1 MDRYVR
7 AILWVVVVIQ
17 ALLAIAFAVQ
27 VQPAL
32 DLWPFPG
39 RTPLTNIFIGS
50 IFAAAAAST
59 AWCLAIGSARAV
71 AGIALDYVTI
81 FVPFAV
87 FSFAQVAGGD
97 AGSSAHVAAF
107 GFVSAIGV
115 VVGLWLLRWALA
127 HQWQDPRPTPRL
139 VRASFV
145 VFIVALII
153 VSALLVARVPDVLP
167 WAITPELSTLIGFMF
182 LGAAA
187 YFAYGVVDPRWE
199 NAGGQLAGFL
209 AYDIVLIVPFV
220 VRLPTIDQHL
230 LPNLVVYTGVVVYSG
245 VLAAW
250 YLGFDPS
257 TRGRSVRDGRPGEA
271 LDPDATSAPA
281 GD

>member
-1 MDRYVR
+1 V
-7 AILWVVVVIQ
+7 
-17 ALLAIAFAVQ
+17 LAVAFAFQ
-27 VQPAL
+27 VQPAI

-59 AWCLAIGSARAV
+59 AWCLVVGSDRAI
-71 AGIALDYVTI
+71 AGIALDYITI

-97 AGSSAHVAAF
+97 AGSSVHVAAF
-107 GFVSAIGV
+107 GVTSAVGV
-115 VVGLWLLRWALA
+115 GVGVWLLRWSLA
-127 HQWQDPRPTPRL
+127 HPWRDARPTPRL
-139 VRASFV
+139 VRGSFV

-153 VSALLVARVPDVLP
+153 VSGLLIARVPDILP
-167 WAITPELSTLIGFMF
+167 WAITPELSTLIGCMF

-187 YFAYGVVDPRWE
+187 YFAYGVINPRWE

-209 AYDIVLIVPFV
+209 AYDIVLIVPFL
-220 VRLPTIDQHL
+220 VRLPTIDRDL

-245 VLAAW
+245 LLATW
-250 YLGFDPS
+250 YLALDPR
-257 TRGRSVRDGRPGEA
+257 TRGRPPRD
-271 LDPDATSAPA
+271 D
-281 GD
+281 

>member
-1 MDRYVR
+1 V
-7 AILWVVVVIQ
+7 
-17 ALLAIAFAVQ
+17 LAVAFAFQ
-27 VQPAL
+27 VQPAI

-59 AWCLAIGSARAV
+59 AWCLVVGSDRAI
-71 AGIALDYVTI
+71 AGIALDYITI

-97 AGSSAHVAAF
+97 AGSSVHVAAF
-107 GFVSAIGV
+107 GVTSAVGV
-115 VVGLWLLRWALA
+115 GVGVWLLRWSLA
-127 HQWQDPRPTPRL
+127 HPWRDARPTPRL
-139 VRASFV
+139 VRGSFV

-153 VSALLVARVPDVLP
+153 VSGLLIARAPDILP
-167 WAITPELSTLIGFMF
+167 WAITPELSTLIGCMF

-187 YFAYGVVDPRWE
+187 YFAYGVINPRWE

-209 AYDIVLIVPFV
+209 AYDIVLIVPFL
-220 VRLPTIDQHL
+220 VRLPTIDRDL

-245 VLAAW
+245 LLATW
-250 YLGFDPS
+250 YLALDPR
-257 TRGRSVRDGRPGEA
+257 TRGRPPRD
-271 LDPDATSAPA
+271 D
-281 GD
+281 